1 MMKDSD
7 NENTRDRS
15 SMIPLIDANSIGTQY
30 SSIDLIELNR
40 KLYKSQTNDLIE
52 SQLKKRMANKQKMIE
67 DVKQSEE
74 K

>member
-1 MMKDSD
+1 MGYINRPMMKDSD

-40 KLYKSQTNDLIE
+40 KLYKS
-52 SQLKKRMANKQKMIE
+52 
-67 DVKQSEE
+67 
-74 K
+74 